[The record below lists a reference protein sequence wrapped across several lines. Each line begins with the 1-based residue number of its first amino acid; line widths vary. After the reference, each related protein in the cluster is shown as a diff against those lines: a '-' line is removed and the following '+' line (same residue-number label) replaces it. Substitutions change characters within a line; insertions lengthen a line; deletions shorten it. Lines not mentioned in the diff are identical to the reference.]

1 MNIAAY
7 RDTPWKTRVWG
18 IANRGPAALRSVQ
31 IFRLVLLIRVGI
43 EKRDAAMSPT
53 GLSVPAGS
61 SGLPYLYGRPVAHG
75 SNRWAGRAFLLQEG

>member
-7 RDTPWKTRVWG
+7 RDTPRKTRVWG

-31 IFRLVLLIRVGI
+31 IFRLVLLIQVRI

-53 GLSVPAGS
+53 GLFVPVGR
-61 SGLPYLYGRPVAHG
+61 SGVPYIYMAAR
-75 SNRWAGRAFLLQEG
+75 